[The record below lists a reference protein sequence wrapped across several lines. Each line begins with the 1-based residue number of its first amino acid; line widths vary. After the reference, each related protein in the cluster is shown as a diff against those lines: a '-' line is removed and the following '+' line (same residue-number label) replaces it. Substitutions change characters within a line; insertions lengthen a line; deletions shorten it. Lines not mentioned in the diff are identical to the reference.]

1 MRARCAIFSFCMIA
15 LFARN
20 PAAAQVAAIQID
32 VTSTLAALVEGDV
45 DTFVDFFHDDVR
57 GFFVDRTAMVEGMSA
72 LAFRALLL
80 TGLQTNL
87 VASNLDVNRYG
98 NTAVSTGYL
107 TGTVRLPGGAIRTGT
122 WKYSDTRV
130 LEDGLWK
137 IVQYHISPVTE

>member
-1 MRARCAIFSFCMIA
+1 MRSRSVLFGFCLFA
-15 LFARN
+15 LFARS
-20 PAAAQVAAIQID
+20 PLGAQETPVSID
-32 VTSTLAALVEGDV
+32 VFATLEALVEGEV
-45 DTFVDFFHDDVR
+45 DTFVDFFHEDVR

-80 TGLQTNL
+80 TGLRTDL

-98 NTAVSTGYL
+98 NTAVSAGYL
-107 TGTVRLPGGAIRTGT
+107 TGTVRLPGGATRTGT

-137 IVQYHISPVTE
+137 IVQYHISPIAE